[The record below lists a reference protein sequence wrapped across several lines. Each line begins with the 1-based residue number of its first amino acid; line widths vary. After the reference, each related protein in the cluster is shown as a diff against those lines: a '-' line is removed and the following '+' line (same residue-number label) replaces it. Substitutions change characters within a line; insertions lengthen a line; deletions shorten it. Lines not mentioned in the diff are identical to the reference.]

1 MERPIT
7 SSGQLIS
14 SSRPRAAQKPT
25 TASSTP
31 LTKPSA
37 TAVCT
42 VSCTPFSSRAPK
54 HRAATTLAPSESPTN
69 RLTSRLINAPLEPT
83 AASAVLPAKRPTTT
97 TSAAL
102 NSNCRM
108 LDAASGTENKM
119 IFCSMG
125 PLVRSAERL
134 VVAMS
139 YLPPIV
145 RSRFYKRCTPLERS
159 FCSHTA
165 LLSLAIHQGLLR
177 KIALSAGKNS
187 RRSAHP
193 AYENSF

>member
-1 MERPIT
+1 M
-7 SSGQLIS
+7 
-14 SSRPRAAQKPT
+14 
-25 TASSTP
+25 
-31 LTKPSA
+31 
-37 TAVCT
+37 
-42 VSCTPFSSRAPK
+42 
-54 HRAATTLAPSESPTN
+54 
-69 RLTSRLINAPLEPT
+69 INAPLEPT

-139 YLPPIV
+139 YLPPIIN
-145 RSRFYKRCTPLERS
+145 L
-159 FCSHTA
+159 
-165 LLSLAIHQGLLR
+165 
-177 KIALSAGKNS
+177 N
-187 RRSAHP
+187 
-193 AYENSF
+193 